1 MESLNH
7 LTAAEE
13 HRPNVS
19 WGSIFAGAVI
29 AFVTQLVFLSLGSA
43 IGFSAFDP
51 GQGDSPGQSSL
62 IAAGIYTVIVALL
75 SLFAGGYV
83 AGRLA
88 GYRLRS
94 VSTLHGLCSWGVVS
108 AVTVLMMAMGVS
120 RVAGTAFGIVGSG
133 IKGLAQASSV
143 AATNSDMNVETVTR
157 EVRQILNE
165 TGKPELNPNR
175 MEREAKNL
183 PAQAATTQATTGGA
197 SGGASGGTSGANV
210 AGNQLEAKADAFDRD
225 AVANVLS
232 KRLGISKNDA
242 MSLIGQ
248 SEDKANQ
255 VIGTLKAR
263 SLEAAQKGT
272 QVAAS
277 VSWMAF
283 LTLILGAA
291 AAAFGGFIGGPH
303 GYRSEHGPE
312 THPRD
317 YKPIFNT

>member
-7 LTAAEE
+7 LTATEE

-51 GQGDSPGQSSL
+51 GQGDSPGQGSL

-75 SLFAGGYV
+75 SLFAGGYI

-88 GYRLRS
+88 AYRLRS
-94 VSTLHGLCSWGVVS
+94 ASTLHGLCSWGVVS

-133 IKGLAQASSV
+133 IKGLAQASTV
-143 AATNSDMNVETVTR
+143 AASNSDMNVETVTR

-165 TGKPELNPNR
+165 TGKPELNPDR

-183 PAQAATTQATTGGA
+183 PAQAATAQATT
-197 SGGASGGTSGANV
+197 GGTSGANV

-232 KRLGISKNDA
+232 KRLGVSKDDA

-255 VIGTLKAR
+255 VMGTLKAK

-303 GYRSEHGPE
+303 GYRSEHGHE
-312 THPRD
+312 THSRD